1 MRVWKALWRSLRRQ
15 PRQQPERSTFPLRS
29 VKIVQL
35 TEDEERDILMA
46 ARSRDRQAEQSRL
59 DLKIARMIRSG
70 LNVGG
75 VSAQR
80 NIAEI
85 RRTHSGCVWSWAEES
100 DQG

>member
-15 PRQQPERSTFPLRS
+15 QPERSTFTLRG

-35 TEDEERDILMA
+35 TEAERWDALKS
-46 ARSRDRQAEQSRL
+46 ARSRERQSEQARL
-59 DLKIARMIRSG
+59 DLKIARMIRRG
-70 LNVGG
+70 FNVGG

-85 RRTHSGCVWSWAEES
+85 RRTHSGCVWSWAE
-100 DQG
+100 DPDHG